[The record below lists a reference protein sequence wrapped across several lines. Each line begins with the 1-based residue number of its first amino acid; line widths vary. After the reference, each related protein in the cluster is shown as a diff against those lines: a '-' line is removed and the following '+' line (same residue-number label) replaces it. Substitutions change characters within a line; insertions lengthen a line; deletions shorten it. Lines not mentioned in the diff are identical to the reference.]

1 MRIKDITE
9 GLASTLV
16 KGAAK
21 LAPAIA
27 KTAPQAVERSAELFA
42 RNRANLA
49 QIAQLASNPN
59 DYRALP
65 NVVQRLKVLHSDLYD
80 VGTLNSQNTRVIG
93 EVNRL
98 RDDLQGMINLFLTN
112 ASQPGVTGMFLQSI
126 QRELVPTLANR
137 LRSLEAL
144 VKATP

>member
-21 LAPAIA
+21 LAPTLA
-27 KTAPQAVERSAELFA
+27 KTAPAAAERVAELFA
-42 RNRANLA
+42 RHRANLA
-49 QIAQLASNPN
+49 QIAQLANNPR
-59 DYRALP
+59 DFRALP
-65 NVVQRLKVLHSDLYD
+65 DVIQRLKGLHSDLYD
-80 VGTLNSQNTRVIG
+80 IGSLNSQTPRVVT

-98 RDDLQGMINLFLTN
+98 RDDLQGIILYMNTN